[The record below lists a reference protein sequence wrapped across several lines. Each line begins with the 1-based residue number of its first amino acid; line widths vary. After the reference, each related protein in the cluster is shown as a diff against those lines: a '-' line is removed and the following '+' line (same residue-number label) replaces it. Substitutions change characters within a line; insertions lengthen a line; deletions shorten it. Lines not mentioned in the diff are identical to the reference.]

1 MVAREEQ
8 AMTLFDQ
15 RENAY
20 EAEFAH
26 REEVRFK
33 VRERAVRMLAL
44 WAAERLGKSGQ
55 ASEAYARDIVAMDVA
70 SSKPDVAFGRIV
82 EDLGARGFSVL
93 EVRQARD
100 RLLAQVDASIR
111 GATSELTQAGGPT
124 NARR

>member
-1 MVAREEQ
+1 
-8 AMTLFDQ
+8 MTSFKQ

-44 WAAERLGKSGQ
+44 CKSGQ
-55 ASEAYARDIVAMDVA
+55 ASKAYARDIVAMDVA

-82 EDLGARGFSVL
+82 EDLGARGFSVQ

-111 GATSELTQAGGPT
+111 GATSELTHAEGPT
-124 NARR
+124 HARR

>member
-1 MVAREEQ
+1 
-8 AMTLFDQ
+8 MTSFKQ

-55 ASEAYARDIVAMDVA
+55 ASEAYARDIVGMDVA
-70 SSKPDVAFGRIV
+70 SSKPDVAFERIV
-82 EDLGARGFSVL
+82 EDLGDRGVSAQD
-93 EVRQARD
+93 VRQAMD
-100 RLLAQVDASIR
+100 LFLAQADALIR
-111 GATSELTQAGGPT
+111 SSAP
-124 NARR
+124 